1 MKVIFGMILIIGL
14 GSFNYSQRSTASGYV
29 SKNDTALIYKYQ
41 KLLINATGIEKE
53 FLLQLINTIRKFE
66 SKALDTTILQVA
78 HFDSENVEDTLRSRI
93 YEERDNIYVTSEWRM
108 NGVLLWSKTVKNPYT
123 WIGESTLFQYDTRD
137 KWVIFTIGIYQALPE
152 IQNIKGNEDLLEMA
166 VENGLENLKTIG
178 ISTSREDYKTYL
190 LKL

>member
-1 MKVIFGMILIIGL
+1 
-14 GSFNYSQRSTASGYV
+14 
-29 SKNDTALIYKYQ
+29 
-41 KLLINATGIEKE
+41 
-53 FLLQLINTIRKFE
+53 
-66 SKALDTTILQVA
+66 
-78 HFDSENVEDTLRSRI
+78 
-93 YEERDNIYVTSEWRM
+93 M

-190 LKL
+190 LNYKRDLIIFGEPVSRDGMFIWYKPAKRFLLYYHE